1 VIVKLNLVTGG
12 SNKFETK
19 IRLSYTNSAGQKEEQ
34 VYPVSFEVPEKEQF
48 YSEECLAEAMP
59 AFFYVHE
66 VKNILT
72 KLNQDSYNRSREERA
87 KYAASLQKLKPLCP
101 SSKLKELKEMIK
113 VLKDSNEE

>member
-19 IRLSYTNSAGQKEEQ
+19 VRLSYTNSTGQKEEQ

-66 VKNILT
+66 VKSILA

-87 KYAASLQKLKPLCP
+87 KYAVNLQKLKPLCP
-101 SSKLKELKEMIK
+101 SSKLKELKDMIK